1 MQQTRP
7 RRLTRSRDRM
17 LGGVA
22 GGLAAYLDVDPTV
35 VRVLIV
41 IATFVSGGAALLA
54 YPIMWLLMPAAG
66 SEAPSTGGDAS
77 HVASASEARDR
88 TALLF
93 GAALIALGGFLLLS
107 EVVDLS
113 RWVVFQLWPLVLI
126 AAGAYLMLRH
136 GG

>member
-7 RRLTRSRDRM
+7 RRLTRSHDRM

-22 GGLAAYLDVDPTV
+22 GGIAAYFDVDPTV

-41 IATFVSGGAALLA
+41 IATFVSGGAVLLA
-54 YPIMWLLMPAAG
+54 YPIMWLLMPAPG
-66 SEAPSTGGDAS
+66 SEAPSIGGEPS
-77 HVASASEARDR
+77 PVASAADARDR

-113 RWVVFQLWPLVLI
+113 RWLVFQLWPLVLI
-126 AAGAYLMLRH
+126 AAGAYLIFRRR
-136 GG
+136 G